1 MASLRPELI
10 TEIGGFPV
18 TNTLIATL
26 LVDVVIVALV
36 FVVYKRIRI
45 VPTGLQSIF
54 EPAIDY
60 LYDLTE
66 SIAGTKAKT
75 IFPWFASFFFF
86 ILIANFIA
94 LLPGF
99 GTIGIWEKGPAH
111 ESTAQHSTEKATTTA
126 PAATENGN
134 ETPSTAHEIDL
145 HETAPHEATSSNNHA
160 TTTSASD
167 TAHEEPAHATT
178 ESSKHLLPILR
189 GATSD
194 FNLTLAL
201 ATISVVMTHII
212 AFRYN
217 GLVGYAKKFLSKNPI
232 NLAIGLLE
240 FLLEGV
246 KIFSLS
252 FRLFGNI
259 FAGEVVLVT
268 VAGLAAYSAFLAP
281 IPFLLLEVIVALVQ
295 ALVFAML
302 TMVFMSLLATTSSE
316 GGGH

>member
-1 MASLRPELI
+1 MASLGPELI
-10 TEIGGFPV
+10 VEIGGFPI

-36 FVVYKRIRI
+36 YVTYKKVSL
-45 VPTGLQSIF
+45 VPNGLQTIF

-60 LYDLTE
+60 LYDITQ
-66 SIAGTKAKT
+66 SIAGLKAST

-86 ILIANFIA
+86 ILIANFVA

-99 GTIGIWEKGPAH
+99 GTIGIWETGSHATPTHETSTNESQTHTTQAAPAAQ
-111 ESTAQHSTEKATTTA
+111 STDHATDTHGAEMPAATTTETHEETTVT
-126 PAATENGN
+126 PASSE
-134 ETPSTAHEIDL
+134 S
-145 HETAPHEATSSNNHA
+145 HEAT
-160 TTTSASD
+160 TP
-167 TAHEEPAHATT
+167 E
-178 ESSKHLLPILR
+178 SKHLLPILR

-217 GLVGYAKKFLSKNPI
+217 GLLGYAKKFLSKNPI